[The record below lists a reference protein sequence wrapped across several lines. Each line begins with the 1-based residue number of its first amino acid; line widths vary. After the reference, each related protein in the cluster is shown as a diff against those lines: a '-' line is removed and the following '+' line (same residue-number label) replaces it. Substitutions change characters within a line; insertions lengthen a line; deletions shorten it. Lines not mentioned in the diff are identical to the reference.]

1 MDADQREDSWWRESW
16 LGPGLVA
23 VGLILVAGYLL
34 ARLVLQLV
42 TPDFAE
48 DHGVAGAPG
57 WVRCAAETIERHPA
71 PFGASSGFEIDR
83 ESPRFVTV
91 RTALITTRVQVAE
104 GSLVY
109 HRGRG
114 SHLVTLDCP
123 SDSPSG

>member
-1 MDADQREDSWWRESW
+1 MDGDRHDESWWRESS

-34 ARLVLQLV
+34 ARLVLQLA

-48 DHGVAGAPG
+48 DHGTAGAPG

-71 PFGASSGFEIDR
+71 AFGAASGFEIDW
-83 ESPRFVTV
+83 ESPHFLKV
-91 RTALITTRVQVAE
+91 RTALLTTQVQVVE

-109 HRGRG
+109 RRGLG

-123 SDSPSG
+123 SE